1 MSHEPGRPEQPSAG
15 GNGAD
20 PRADRGMP
28 SLFRGGVGRTALL
41 RQVRL
46 ANRGGD
52 PYLLQLR
59 CAGRPAG
66 GVLHGL
72 RGPARHGQRPIHP
85 YRRCGGGD
93 GPRFATLEV
102 HDPSSGRPGPSPPD
116 DAGARKTGGPS
127 VRPPAGDGP
136 VSGRNESRWWSVV
149 ATVALVAL
157 LLLTAFIGY
166 GTAGLG
172 PFGALGS
179 KAPSAPAENWS
190 EIVSVSVNFQYAPG
204 VPHFLSV
211 GPGECAYENCPV
223 MMSWPSS
230 DGGGRVDWSGT
241 LNLAFLDNGSQRVGD
256 SASVSSIS
264 SEPAGVTGIDG
275 PLVLLPYSVIQWTPV
290 IVSFPTVHETYV
302 VDVTVQVT

>member
-1 MSHEPGRPEQPSAG
+1 MWR
-15 GNGAD
+15 
-20 PRADRGMP
+20 
-28 SLFRGGVGRTALL
+28 
-41 RQVRL
+41 
-46 ANRGGD
+46 
-52 PYLLQLR
+52 
-59 CAGRPAG
+59 
-66 GVLHGL
+66 
-72 RGPARHGQRPIHP
+72 
-85 YRRCGGGD
+85 GGD